1 MGRQTLASMANKSL
15 FFGAIGGAFAAG
27 RCNAVVFRETE
38 DWYNDVAG
46 SLAAGAIVGIK
57 KRSILAVFAYGGVL
71 AGAIGMAR
79 ITGANFNLQQEPS
92 PRLNSK
98 LQRLSKTKENYTIE
112 TTMVD

>member
-1 MGRQTLASMANKSL
+1 MESAATVWTAAGDRSAPPSHGAALRQTLASMANKSL

-57 KRSILAVFAYGGVL
+57 STYARSDAPGIP
-71 AGAIGMAR
+71 
-79 ITGANFNLQQEPS
+79 T
-92 PRLNSK
+92 
-98 LQRLSKTKENYTIE
+98 
-112 TTMVD
+112 